1 MLALGDILRA
11 IFMDSPTALTA
22 AAAEMGAL
30 AKEKLLSIPD
40 YAERQDLHAELNA
53 VAYELLA
60 PPFELSHLVL
70 LSERDYV
77 DQERRLVGELCT
89 RYGITPPNAHE
100 NDFSADCGE
109 FRLRWERHTEYS
121 TYTIYRAKPFEIPF
135 AHPPV
140 TYVPQDWLARL
151 PGELLVA
158 THIALEDRARPKRSL
173 HELVTLFASGTVI
186 GSKVA
191 GGAASVW
198 SDNQIHAD
206 NFGRILIHD
215 DNLRSRQVG
224 RLVQRLLEI
233 ETYRMLAMLP
243 LPITRKII
251 PQLARAD
258 QRLAELTANHAQLN
272 CIEDEQRLLNEL
284 TQLAAETERLSALTS
299 HRFNASRAYYDIV
312 KLRITELREE
322 RIEGL
327 QMLQEFMIQRLS
339 SAMGTCELVHTK
351 LETLSTRLGR
361 ASALLRTRVDLSM
374 EGQIRDLLKSMDN
387 RAHVQLRMQE
397 TVEGLSVVVLSYY
410 LLGIVGYGL
419 KALKA
424 AGQDINVELLT
435 GIAIPFVVIAVYF
448 VVRGVRSVIG
458 KLHREK

>member
-1 MLALGDILRA
+1 MNLFTLQSSLIESNPPA
-11 IFMDSPTALTA
+11 I
-22 AAAEMGAL
+22 
-30 AKEKLLSIPD
+30 EKQLNIPE
-40 YAERQDLHAELNA
+40 YPERQELHAELNA

-70 LSERDYV
+70 MSEREWIE
-77 DQERRLVGELCT
+77 QERKLIRQLCV
-89 RYGITPPNAHE
+89 RYGINPPNTHE
-100 NDFSADCGE
+100 NDFSADFGE

-121 TYTIYRAKPFEIPF
+121 TYTVYRVGVFDIPFERPAI
-135 AHPPV
+135 
-140 TYVPQDWLARL
+140 TYVPQEWLTSL

-158 THIALEDRARPKRSL
+158 THIALEDRSRPKRSL
-173 HELVTLFASGTVI
+173 HELSALFASGTVI
-186 GSKVA
+186 GSRVA

-198 SDNQIHAD
+198 SDNQIHTD

-215 DNLRSRQVG
+215 ENLRSRQIG

-243 LPITRKII
+243 LPVTRKII

-258 QRLAELTANHAQLN
+258 QRLAELTANNVILTS
-272 CIEDEQRLLNEL
+272 IEDEQHLLNEL
-284 TQLAAETERLSALTS
+284 TLLAAETERLSAQTS

-312 KLRITELREE
+312 KLRIAELREE

-351 LETLSTRLGR
+351 LETLSMRLGR

-374 EGQIRDLLKSMDN
+374 EAQIRDLLKSMDN
-387 RAHVQLRMQE
+387 RARVQLRMQE

-410 LLGIVGYGL
+410 LLGIIGYGL
-419 KALKA
+419 KAFKA
-424 AGQDINVELLT
+424 AEHDINVELLT
-435 GIAIPFVVIAVYF
+435 GIAIPVVVLGVF
-448 VVRGVRSVIG
+448 LVVRRVRNMIS
-458 KLHREK
+458 KL

>member
-1 MLALGDILRA
+1 MDAITPSSSLTHEPKDISQENSLN
-11 IFMDSPTALTA
+11 ILN
-22 AAAEMGAL
+22 
-30 AKEKLLSIPD
+30 IPE
-40 YAERQDLHAELNA
+40 YPKRLELYTELNA

-60 PPFELSHLVL
+60 PPVQLSHLVL
-70 LSERDYV
+70 ISERHWV
-77 DQERRLVGELCT
+77 NRERELIGELCV
-89 RYGITPPNAHE
+89 RYGINPPNTHE
-100 NDFSADCGE
+100 NDFSADFGE

-121 TYTIYRAKPFEIPF
+121 TYTVYRARSFEVPFEQPAIG
-135 AHPPV
+135 
-140 TYVPQDWLARL
+140 YVPQEWLARL

-158 THIALEDRARPKRSL
+158 THIALEDRSRPKRSL
-173 HELVTLFASGTVI
+173 NELATLFTAGTVI

-198 SDNQIHAD
+198 SDNQIHRD

-215 DNLRSRQVG
+215 ENLRSRQVG

-243 LPITRKII
+243 LPITREMI

-258 QRLAELTANHAQLN
+258 QRLAAMIANNVELTS
-272 CIEDEQRLLNEL
+272 IEDEQRLLEEL
-284 TQLAAETERLSALTS
+284 TRLSAEIERLSAQTG
-299 HRFNASRAYYDIV
+299 HRFNASRAYYNIV

-339 SAMGTCELVHTK
+339 SAMGTCELVYTK
-351 LETLSTRLGR
+351 LETLSMRLER
-361 ASALLRTRVDLSM
+361 ATALLRTRVDLSM
-374 EGQIRDLLKSMDN
+374 EAQIRDLLKSMDH

-410 LLGIVGYGL
+410 LLGILGYGL

-435 GIAIPFVVIAVYF
+435 GIAIPVVVLSVFF
-448 VVRGVRSVIG
+448 VVRGVRHVIS
-458 KLHREK
+458 KLHPNK

>member
-1 MLALGDILRA
+1 MDVHNSFSATLAEQQFSQQPLLRV
-11 IFMDSPTALTA
+11 P
-22 AAAEMGAL
+22 EY
-30 AKEKLLSIPD
+30 P
-40 YAERQDLHAELNA
+40 ERLELHTELNS
-53 VAYELLA
+53 VAYELLT
-60 PPFELSHLVL
+60 PPFQLSHLVL
-70 LSERDYV
+70 MSERDQV
-77 DQERRLVGELCT
+77 EHERQLVGELCM
-89 RYGITPPNAHE
+89 RYGIDPPGAHE
-100 NDFSADCGE
+100 SDFSADFSE

-121 TYTIYRAKPFEIPF
+121 TYTVYRAKSFDIPFE
-135 AHPPV
+135 HPAIND
-140 TYVPQDWLARL
+140 VPAEWVARL

-158 THIALEDRARPKRSL
+158 THIALEDRSRPKRSL

-198 SDNQIHAD
+198 SDNQIHKD

-215 DNLRSRQVG
+215 ENLRSRQVG

-243 LPITRKII
+243 LPITRRII

-258 QRLAELTANHAQLN
+258 QRLAALIASNVETNS
-272 CIEDEQRLLNEL
+272 IEDEQRLLEEL
-284 TQLAAETERLSALTS
+284 TRLAAETEQMSAQTS
-299 HRFNASRAYYDIV
+299 HRFNASRAYYNIV

-374 EGQIRDLLKSMDN
+374 EAQIRDLLKSMDS

-410 LLGIVGYGL
+410 LLGIFGYGL

-424 AGQDINVELLT
+424 AGHDLDVELLT
-435 GIAIPFVVIAVYF
+435 CMAIPVVVL
-448 VVRGVRSVIG
+448 SVFFIVTG
-458 KLHREK
+458 LRHIFRKLHQD

>member
-1 MLALGDILRA
+1 MEDHTTLSMAKQDTADAMLQSLV
-11 IFMDSPTALTA
+11 
-22 AAAEMGAL
+22 
-30 AKEKLLSIPD
+30 IPE
-40 YAERQDLHAELNA
+40 YTQRQELHAELNA

-70 LSERDYV
+70 LSERSAV
-77 DQERRLVGELCT
+77 EQERALLRELCA
-89 RYGITPPNAHE
+89 RYNIAPPNSYD
-100 NDFSADCGE
+100 NDFSAEFGE
-109 FRLRWERHTEYS
+109 FRMRWERHTEYS
-121 TYTIYRAKPFEIPF
+121 TYTIYRAKPFTAPF
-135 AHPPV
+135 EHPAIEF
-140 TYVPQDWLARL
+140 VPQDWVARL

-198 SDNQIHAD
+198 SDNQIHRD

-243 LPITRKII
+243 LPITREII

-258 QRLAELTANHAQLN
+258 QRLAELIASNVEMN
-272 CIEDEQRLLNEL
+272 SIEDEQRLLDEL
-284 TQLAAETERLSALTS
+284 TRLAAETERLSAQTG

-339 SAMGTCELVHTK
+339 SAMGTCELVHSK
-351 LETLSTRLGR
+351 LETLSMRLGR
-361 ASALLRTRVDLSM
+361 ATALLRTRVDLSM
-374 EGQIRDLLKSMDN
+374 EGQIRDLLKSMDH

-435 GIAIPFVVIAVYF
+435 GLAIPIVLLSVYL
-448 VVRGVRSVIG
+448 VVRGVRHVIG
-458 KLHREK
+458 KLHRDK

>member
-1 MLALGDILRA
+1 MNSTPSSPLLTSKRSESSNADLLDI
-11 IFMDSPTALTA
+11 
-22 AAAEMGAL
+22 AEYSDRL
-30 AKEKLLSIPD
+30 EL
-40 YAERQDLHAELNA
+40 YNELNT

-70 LSERDYV
+70 MSERHWV
-77 DQERRLVGELCT
+77 EQERKLISELCAH
-89 RYGITPPNAHE
+89 YGINPPNTHE
-100 NDFSADCGE
+100 NDFSANFGE

-121 TYTIYRAKPFEIPF
+121 TYTVYRAKPFEIPF
-135 AHPPV
+135 EHPAIG
-140 TYVPQDWLARL
+140 YVPQEWLACL

-158 THIALEDRARPKRSL
+158 THIAFEDRSRPKRSL
-173 HELVTLFASGTVI
+173 HELVTLFASGRVI

-191 GGAASVW
+191 GRAASVW
-198 SDNQIHAD
+198 SDNQIHRD
-206 NFGRILIHD
+206 NFDRILIHD
-215 DNLRSRQVG
+215 ENLRSRQVG

-258 QRLAELTANHAQLN
+258 QRLAELIASNVEMN
-272 CIEDEQRLLNEL
+272 CIEDEQRLLDEL
-284 TQLAAETERLSALTS
+284 TRLAAEIEQLSAQTS

-351 LETLSTRLGR
+351 LETLSMRLGR

-374 EGQIRDLLKSMDN
+374 EAQIRDLLKSMDN

-410 LLGIVGYGL
+410 LLGILGYGL

-424 AGQDINVELLT
+424 GGYDLDVELLT
-435 GIAIPFVVIAVYF
+435 GLAIPVVVLSVFFIVT
-448 VVRGVRSVIG
+448 GVRHVFR
-458 KLHREK
+458 KLHRDKH

>member
-1 MLALGDILRA
+1 MN
-11 IFMDSPTALTA
+11 
-22 AAAEMGAL
+22 
-30 AKEKLLSIPD
+30 IPE
-40 YAERQDLHAELNA
+40 YSERRELYAELNA
-53 VAYELLA
+53 IAYELLA

-70 LSERDYV
+70 LSGRGLV
-77 DQERRLVGELCT
+77 DQERLLIRELCQS
-89 RYGITPPNAHE
+89 YGVNPPSPND
-100 NDFSADCGE
+100 NDFTADFGE

-121 TYTIYRAKPFEIPF
+121 TYTFYRAAPFETPF
-135 AHPPV
+135 ACPPV
-140 TYVPQDWLARL
+140 SYIPKEWLARL

-158 THIALEDRARPKRSL
+158 THIALEDRAQPKRNL
-173 HELVTLFASGTVI
+173 QELSTLFTSSTVI

-198 SDNQIHAD
+198 SDHQLHQD

-215 DNLRSRQVG
+215 ENLRGRQVG

-243 LPITRKII
+243 LPVTRRII

-258 QRLAELTANHAQLN
+258 QRLAELISNNVELTS
-272 CIEDEQRLLNEL
+272 IEDEQRLLNEL
-284 TQLAAETERLSALTS
+284 TNLAAETEQLSAQTS

-339 SAMGTCELVHTK
+339 SAMATCELVHTK
-351 LETLSTRLGR
+351 LEILSIRLGR

-374 EGQIRDLLKSMDN
+374 EAQIRDLLKSMDN
-387 RAHVQLRMQE
+387 RAQVQLRMQE

-410 LLGIVGYGL
+410 LLGIAGYGL

-424 AGQDINVELLT
+424 AGYGIDTELLT
-435 GIAIPFVVIAVYF
+435 GIAIPVVVLCVFFVIRRLRNSF
-448 VVRGVRSVIG
+448 N
-458 KLHREK
+458 KLHRDK

>member
-1 MLALGDILRA
+1 
-11 IFMDSPTALTA
+11 MDSFTEFSSRADLRD
-22 AAAEMGAL
+22 
-30 AKEKLLSIPD
+30 LSRIPE
-40 YAERQDLHAELNA
+40 YSERQELHEELNS
-53 VAYELLA
+53 VVYELLV
-60 PPFELSHLVL
+60 PPFELSHLVF
-70 LSERDYV
+70 LSERGWV
-77 DQERRLVGELCT
+77 DQERQLIGELCM
-89 RYGITPPNAHE
+89 RFGVAPPDEHE
-100 NDFSADCGE
+100 NDFGVDCGE

-121 TYTIYRAKPFEIPF
+121 TYTIYRAKPFDTPF
-135 AHPPV
+135 AQPPV
-140 TYVPQDWLARL
+140 TFVSQDWLARL

-158 THIALEDRARPKRSL
+158 THIALEDRSRPMRSL
-173 HELVTLFASGTVI
+173 HELSKLFSAGAVI

-198 SDNQIHAD
+198 SDQQIHRD
-206 NFGRILIHD
+206 NFSRILIHD

-243 LPITRKII
+243 VPITRKII

-258 QRLAELTANHAQLN
+258 QRLAELTAHHVEMTS
-272 CIEDEQRLLNEL
+272 IEDEQGLLDEL
-284 TQLAAETERLSALTS
+284 TRLAAETERLSAQTS

-351 LETLSTRLGR
+351 LETLSMRLGR

-374 EGQIRDLLKSMDN
+374 EAQIRDLLKSMDN
-387 RAHVQLRMQE
+387 RARVQLRMQE

-424 AGQDINVELLT
+424 AGYAVNVELVT
-435 GIAIPFVVIAVYF
+435 GIAIPFVIAGVYF
-448 VVRGVRSVIG
+448 IVRGVRRVIG
-458 KLHREK
+458 KLYREK

>member
-1 MLALGDILRA
+1 
-11 IFMDSPTALTA
+11 MDSLTPLSSLIT
-22 AAAEMGAL
+22 ESQDPSQ
-30 AKEKLLSIPD
+30 EKLLAIPE
-40 YAERQDLHAELNA
+40 YSQRQELHNELNS

-60 PPFELSHLVL
+60 PPVQLSHLVL
-70 LSERDYV
+70 MSERHWV
-77 DQERRLVGELCT
+77 DQERKLIGELCD
-89 RYGITPPNAHE
+89 RYGITSPNTHE
-100 NDFSADCGE
+100 NDFSADFGE

-121 TYTIYRAKPFEIPF
+121 TYTVYRAKPFVTPF
-135 AHPPV
+135 EQPAIEF
-140 TYVPQDWLARL
+140 VPQEWWIRL

-158 THIALEDRARPKRSL
+158 THIALDDRSRPKRSL
-173 HELVTLFASGTVI
+173 HELSVLFASGTVI

-198 SDNQIHAD
+198 SDNQIHHD

-215 DNLRSRQVG
+215 ENLRSRQVG

-243 LPITRKII
+243 LPITREII

-258 QRLAELTANHAQLN
+258 QRLATLIANNVELTS
-272 CIEDEQRLLNEL
+272 IEDEQRLLDEL
-284 TQLAAETERLSALTS
+284 TRLAAETERLSAQTS

-322 RIEGL
+322 RIEGV

-351 LETLSTRLGR
+351 LETLSMRLGR

-374 EGQIRDLLKSMDN
+374 EAQIRDLLKSMDH
-387 RAHVQLRMQE
+387 RAHVHLRLQE

-410 LLGIVGYGL
+410 LLGILGYGL
-419 KALKA
+419 KALQA

-435 GIAIPFVVIAVYF
+435 GIAIPVVVLSVFFVVSGL
-448 VVRGVRSVIG
+448 RHVIR
-458 KLHREK
+458 KLHRDK

>member
-1 MLALGDILRA
+1 MNSSTSLSSLITEARDL
-11 IFMDSPTALTA
+11 S
-22 AAAEMGAL
+22 
-30 AKEKLLSIPD
+30 KESLLNIPE
-40 YAERQDLHAELNA
+40 YSERLELHSELNA

-60 PPFELSHLVL
+60 PPVQLSHLVL
-70 LSERDYV
+70 MSERLWI
-77 DQERRLVGELCT
+77 DQERKLIGELCE
-89 RYGITPPNAHE
+89 RYGMSPPNLHE
-100 NDFSADCGE
+100 NDFGANFGE

-121 TYTIYRAKPFEIPF
+121 TYTVYRAKPFEIPF
-135 AHPPV
+135 EHPAIE
-140 TYVPQDWLARL
+140 YVPQEWLARL

-158 THIALEDRARPKRSL
+158 THIALEDRSRPKRSL
-173 HELVTLFASGTVI
+173 HELATLFASGTVI

-198 SDNQIHAD
+198 SDNQIHQD

-215 DNLRSRQVG
+215 ENLRSRQVG
-224 RLVQRLLEI
+224 RLIQRLLEI

-243 LPITRKII
+243 LPITRRII

-258 QRLAELTANHAQLN
+258 QRLAALIADNVELTS
-272 CIEDEQRLLNEL
+272 IEDEQRLLDEL
-284 TQLAAETERLSALTS
+284 TRLAAETERLSAQTG
-299 HRFNASRAYYDIV
+299 HRFNASRAYYNIV

-351 LETLSTRLGR
+351 LETLSMRLGR

-374 EGQIRDLLKSMDN
+374 EAQIRDLLKSMDH

-424 AGQDINVELLT
+424 AGQDMNVELLT
-435 GIAIPFVVIAVYF
+435 GIAIPIVVLSVFFI
-448 VVRGVRSVIG
+448 VRGFRRGIS
-458 KLHREK
+458 KLHKDK

>member
-1 MLALGDILRA
+1 
-11 IFMDSPTALTA
+11 MDSHTAPLLLD
-22 AAAEMGAL
+22 EPL
-30 AKEKLLSIPD
+30 DLVKEKSLNIPE
-40 YAERQDLHAELNA
+40 YAERQELHTELNS

-60 PPFELSHLVL
+60 PPVQLSHLVL
-70 LSERDYV
+70 MSERHWV
-77 DQERRLVGELCT
+77 DQERKLISELCM
-89 RYGITPPNAHE
+89 RYGVTPPNSHE
-100 NDFSADCGE
+100 NDFSADFDE

-121 TYTIYRAKPFEIPF
+121 TYTVYHAKPFEIPF
-135 AHPPV
+135 EHPAIQH
-140 TYVPQDWLARL
+140 VPPEWLARL

-158 THIALEDRARPKRSL
+158 THIALEDRSQPKRSL
-173 HELVTLFASGTVI
+173 SELVAVFASGTVI
-186 GSKVA
+186 GSTVA

-198 SDNQIHAD
+198 SDNQIHHD

-215 DNLRSRQVG
+215 ENLRSRQVG

-243 LPITRKII
+243 LPITRRII

-258 QRLAELTANHAQLN
+258 QRLATLIASNVELTS
-272 CIEDEQRLLNEL
+272 IEDEQRLLDEL
-284 TQLAAETERLSALTS
+284 TRLAAETERLSAQTS

-351 LETLSTRLGR
+351 LETLSMRLGR

-374 EGQIRDLLKSMDN
+374 EAQIRDLLKSMDS

-410 LLGIVGYGL
+410 LLGLLGYGL

-435 GIAIPFVVIAVYF
+435 GIAIPVVVLSVFF
-448 VVRGVRSVIG
+448 VVRGVRHVVSKV
-458 KLHREK
+458 HRNK

>member
-1 MLALGDILRA
+1 MNLFTFQSSLTESNLPA
-11 IFMDSPTALTA
+11 I
-22 AAAEMGAL
+22 
-30 AKEKLLSIPD
+30 EKPLNIPE
-40 YAERQDLHAELNA
+40 YPERQELHAELNA

-70 LSERDYV
+70 MSEREWIE
-77 DQERRLVGELCT
+77 QERKLICQLCG
-89 RYGITPPNAHE
+89 RYNINPPNSNE
-100 NDFSADCGE
+100 NDFSADFGE

-121 TYTIYRAKPFEIPF
+121 TYTVYRVRVFDIPFE
-135 AHPPV
+135 HPAI
-140 TYVPQDWLARL
+140 TYVPQEWLASL

-158 THIALEDRARPKRSL
+158 THIALEDRSRPKRSL
-173 HELVTLFASGTVI
+173 HELSALFASGTVI
-186 GSKVA
+186 GSRVA

-198 SDNQIHAD
+198 SDNQIHSD

-215 DNLRSRQVG
+215 ENLRSRQIG

-243 LPITRKII
+243 LPVTRKII

-258 QRLAELTANHAQLN
+258 QRLAELTANNVILTS
-272 CIEDEQRLLNEL
+272 IEDEQHLLNEL
-284 TQLAAETERLSALTS
+284 TLLAAETERLSAQTS

-312 KLRITELREE
+312 KLRIAELRKE

-351 LETLSTRLGR
+351 LETLSMRLGR

-374 EGQIRDLLKSMDN
+374 EAQIRDLLKSMDN
-387 RAHVQLRMQE
+387 RARVQLRMQE

-410 LLGIVGYGL
+410 LLGIIGYGL
-419 KALKA
+419 KAFKA
-424 AGQDINVELLT
+424 AEHDINVELLT
-435 GIAIPFVVIAVYF
+435 GFAIPVVVLGVF
-448 VVRGVRSVIG
+448 LVVRRVRNMIS
-458 KLHREK
+458 KL

>member
-1 MLALGDILRA
+1 
-11 IFMDSPTALTA
+11 MDSLTPLSSLTT
-22 AAAEMGAL
+22 EPQDL
-30 AKEKLLSIPD
+30 LKEKLLAIPE
-40 YAERQDLHAELNA
+40 YSQRQELHNELNS

-60 PPFELSHLVL
+60 PPVELSHLVL
-70 LSERDYV
+70 ISERHWV
-77 DQERRLVGELCT
+77 DQERELIGELCE
-89 RYGITPPNAHE
+89 RYVINPPNTHE
-100 NDFSADCGE
+100 NDFSADFGE

-121 TYTIYRAKPFEIPF
+121 TYTVYRAKPFVTPF
-135 AHPPV
+135 EHPAIE
-140 TYVPQDWLARL
+140 YVPQEWLIRL

-158 THIALEDRARPKRSL
+158 THIALEDRSRPKRSL
-173 HELVTLFASGTVI
+173 HELSNLFASGTVI

-198 SDNQIHAD
+198 SDNQIHHD

-215 DNLRSRQVG
+215 ENLRSRQVG

-243 LPITRKII
+243 LPITREII

-258 QRLAELTANHAQLN
+258 QRLAELIANN
-272 CIEDEQRLLNEL
+272 VEMTSIEDEQSLLDEL
-284 TQLAAETERLSALTS
+284 TRLAAETERLSAQTS

-351 LETLSTRLGR
+351 LETLSMRLGR

-374 EGQIRDLLKSMDN
+374 EAQIHDLLKSMDH

-424 AGQDINVELLT
+424 ADHDINVELLI
-435 GIAIPFVVIAVYF
+435 GLAIPVVVIGVFF
-448 VVRGVRSVIG
+448 VIRRLRHVIT
-458 KLHREK
+458 KLHRGK

>member
-1 MLALGDILRA
+1 MN
-11 IFMDSPTALTA
+11 SPTESSSLTT
-22 AAAEMGAL
+22 EPKDL
-30 AKEKLLSIPD
+30 VKDRLLNIPE
-40 YAERQDLHAELNA
+40 YSARLELHTELNA

-60 PPFELSHLVL
+60 PPVQLSHLVL
-70 LSERDYV
+70 MSERHWV
-77 DQERRLVGELCT
+77 DQERALMGELCGH
-89 RYGITPPNAHE
+89 YGISPPNIHE
-100 NDFSADCGE
+100 NDFSANFGE

-121 TYTIYRAKPFEIPF
+121 TYTIYRAKLFEIPF
-135 AHPPV
+135 EHPAIE
-140 TYVPQDWLARL
+140 YVPQEWLARL

-158 THIALEDRARPKRSL
+158 THIALEDRSRPKRSL
-173 HELVTLFASGTVI
+173 HELATLFASGTVI

-198 SDNQIHAD
+198 SDNQIHGD

-215 DNLRSRQVG
+215 ENLRSRQVG

-243 LPITRKII
+243 LPITREII

-258 QRLAELTANHAQLN
+258 QRLAALIANNVELT
-272 CIEDEQRLLNEL
+272 CIEDEQRLLDEL
-284 TQLAAETERLSALTS
+284 TKLAAETERLSAQTS
-299 HRFNASRAYYDIV
+299 HRFNASRAYYNIV

-351 LETLSTRLGR
+351 LETLSMRLGR

-374 EGQIRDLLKSMDN
+374 EAQIRDLLKSMDH

-410 LLGIVGYGL
+410 LLGIVDYGL

-435 GIAIPFVVIAVYF
+435 GIAIPVVVLGVFF
-448 VVRGVRSVIG
+448 VVRGVRHVIG
-458 KLHREK
+458 KLHRDK

>member
-1 MLALGDILRA
+1 MNVHAS
-11 IFMDSPTALTA
+11 FTATS
-22 AAAEMGAL
+22 AEQQFSRQSSL
-30 AKEKLLSIPD
+30 HVPEYP
-40 YAERQDLHAELNA
+40 ERLELHTELNS

-70 LSERDYV
+70 ISERDRV
-77 DQERRLVGELCT
+77 DQERQLLGELCI
-89 RYGITPPNAHE
+89 RYGINPPGAHE
-100 NDFSADCGE
+100 SDFSADFGD

-121 TYTIYRAKPFEIPF
+121 TYTVYRAKPFNVPF
-135 AHPPV
+135 EHPAINE
-140 TYVPQDWLARL
+140 VPAEWVARL

-158 THIALEDRARPKRSL
+158 THIALEDRSRPKRSL
-173 HELVTLFASGTVI
+173 HELVTLFSSGTVI

-198 SDNQIHAD
+198 SDNQIHKD

-243 LPITRKII
+243 LPVTRKII
-251 PQLARAD
+251 PRLERAD
-258 QRLAELTANHAQLN
+258 QRLAALIASNVETNS
-272 CIEDEQRLLNEL
+272 IEDEQRLLEEL
-284 TQLAAETERLSALTS
+284 TKLAAETERMSAQTS
-299 HRFNASRAYYDIV
+299 HRFNASRAYYNIV

-410 LLGIVGYGL
+410 LLGILGYGL

-424 AGQDINVELLT
+424 AGHDLDVELVT
-435 GIAIPFVVIAVYF
+435 GMAIPVVVLGVFFIVT
-448 VVRGVRSVIG
+448 GVRHVFR
-458 KLHREK
+458 KLQRH